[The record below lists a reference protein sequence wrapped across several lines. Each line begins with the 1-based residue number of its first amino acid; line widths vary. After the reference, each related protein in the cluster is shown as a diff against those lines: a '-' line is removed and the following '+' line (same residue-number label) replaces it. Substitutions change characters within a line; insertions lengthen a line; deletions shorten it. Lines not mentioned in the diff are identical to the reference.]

1 MRDKIFKF
9 TLMFALLSSVILLS
23 LGLVA
28 PGFRTDIKI
37 SENGFAYEINNVLR
51 HKNISEMDYS
61 PARSLIF
68 ILLPSLSDKIKRAAP
83 NYFTDPIYKGS
94 FSMLSAILLLLNG
107 SKGEMCIG
115 YMLVLFLVLFPIL
128 KFQTLFNMLIF
139 ERANRYEKIII
150 SISRFSMIDIFILF
164 LTLMMSKLISYT
176 RVEFYWGFYSY
187 CLAIFLSIILGYM
200 LEFKRT
206 A

>member
-1 MRDKIFKF
+1 
-9 TLMFALLSSVILLS
+9 MFALLSSVILLS

-83 NYFTDPIYKGS
+83 IYFTDPIYKGS

-150 SISRFSMIDIFILF
+150 SISRFSTRPYKDYICFRPSSYSFRTSRTEGLF
-164 LTLMMSKLISYT
+164 PIYDRRIAVQMRMCVMRK
-176 RVEFYWGFYSY
+176 
-187 CLAIFLSIILGYM
+187 
-200 LEFKRT
+200 
-206 A
+206 